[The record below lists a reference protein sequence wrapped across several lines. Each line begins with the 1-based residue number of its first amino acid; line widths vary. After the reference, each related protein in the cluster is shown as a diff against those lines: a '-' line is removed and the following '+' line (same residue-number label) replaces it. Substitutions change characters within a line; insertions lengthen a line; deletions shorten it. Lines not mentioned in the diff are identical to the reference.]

1 MTKIYIGGSMH
12 FAKEMLET
20 KKYFDNS
27 GWEAIVPA
35 DANDCLINPELDMD
49 DEHCYQFDI
58 MRDCMNKLAECDVA
72 LFLNH
77 PKNGEDGYIG
87 ASTLI
92 ELGLAYY
99 LNKRIY
105 LLNQPPSKEKFKHM
119 QEVFHMKPI
128 IINGDLSKV
137 I

>member
-1 MTKIYIGGSMH
+1 MH
-12 FAKEMLET
+12 FAKEMLKAKE
-20 KKYFDNS
+20 YFDNL

-35 DANDCLINPELDMD
+35 DTQECLVNPELNMD
-49 DEHCYQFDI
+49 DEHCYEFDI
-58 MRDCMNKLAECDVA
+58 MRDSMDRLAQCDVV

-87 ASTLI
+87 ASVLI

-105 LLNQPPSKEKFKHM
+105 LLHQPPSKEKFRHM
-119 QEVFHMKPI
+119 QEVFHMRPI
-128 IINGDLSKV
+128 IINGDFSKV